1 MQKRAKLDPLDKVGW
16 LSEQQDDFRLWA
28 EQVGRWRTFEK
39 GQFIYHFGDPSDG
52 VYGLASGDLQI
63 TFPLVA
69 EDPVIIHRAE
79 IGFWIG
85 DAAELADEPRFVTI
99 MAASPTRLLHLPS
112 SSIRVLLANRPD
124 HWRAF
129 YRLSTKNNRLAVSLL
144 AEALSLTVRARV
156 CRRLLA
162 LSNPRGDAA
171 ITQEELAKLLGITR
185 PTLRR
190 CLVDLEGQG
199 AIKTRYRRV
208 RVIDPDALAVFQ
220 NEQ

>member
-1 MQKRAKLDPLDKVGW
+1 MQNHAKLDPLDKVGW
-16 LSEQQDDFRLWA
+16 LSEQPDDFRRWA
-28 EQVGRWRTFEK
+28 EQVGRWRTLEK
-39 GQFIYHFGDPSDG
+39 GQFVYHFGDPSDG
-52 VYGLASGDLQI
+52 IYGLAAGDLQI
-63 TFPLVA
+63 TFPLIA
-69 EDPVIIHRAE
+69 EEPVIIHRAE

-85 DAAELADEPRFVTI
+85 DAAELADETRIVTI

-112 SSIRVLLANRPD
+112 PSIRVLLANSPE

-129 YRLSTKNNRLAVSLL
+129 YKLSTKNSRLVVSLL

-162 LSNPRGDAA
+162 LSNHRGDAA
-171 ITQEELAKLLGITR
+171 ITQDELAKLLGITR

-199 AIKTRYRRV
+199 AIKTWYRRV
-208 RVIDPDALAVFQ
+208 RVIDPDLLAGFQ